1 MATHTELSQRLLAR
15 FKNVPNV
22 DASDAD
28 EWILTSMNEH
38 GYDVM
43 SDVPTEDITLVLT
56 YAEADGA
63 EQIALR
69 TAYYFSFNDKD
80 EAVDKS
86 MISEQFRK
94 LAVQLR
100 DKYALKKS
108 ERSGSRFR
116 IMTRA
121 DRRGRK

>member
-1 MATHTELSQRLLAR
+1 MASSNELSQRLLTR
-15 FKNVPNV
+15 FKDVPNV
-22 DASDAD
+22 DSSDTD
-28 EWILTSMNEH
+28 EWVVTSMNEH
-38 GYDVM
+38 GYDAM

-69 TAYYFSFNDKD
+69 TAYYFTFTDKD
-80 EAVDKS
+80 ESVDKS
-86 MISEQFRK
+86 MVSEQFRK

-100 DKYALKKS
+100 NKYAQKKS

-116 IMTRA
+116 IMPRI
-121 DRRGRK
+121 DRRGRR